1 MQILKRR
8 FTVEEYHRMGE
19 VRIFSEE
26 DRVELI
32 EGEVIETTPIG
43 SRHAAHVDRLL
54 DVLTSALSRRA
65 IIRVQGPV
73 QLGPTSEPQPDLCV
87 LRRRPD
93 FYANAHP
100 GPDDVLLLVEISDTS
115 LEFDR
120 TVKIPLYAKAGVRES
135 WLVDLG
141 GQCVEVYRNPT
152 RDGYRDMQRA
162 ARGQRYSMEAFPD
175 LIFSVDDV
183 LV

>member
-1 MQILKRR
+1 MA
-8 FTVEEYHRMGE
+8 EAG
-19 VRIFSEE
+19 IFSED

-32 EGEVIETTPIG
+32 EGEVVEMTPIG

-54 DVLTSALSRRA
+54 DILTSALSRRA
-65 IIRVQGPV
+65 IVRVQSPV

-100 GPDDVLLLVEISDTS
+100 GPDDILLLVEISDTS
-115 LEFDR
+115 LDFDR
-120 TVKIPLYAKAGVRES
+120 TIKIPLYPKAGVHES
-135 WLVDLG
+135 WLVDLE
-141 GQCVEVYRNPT
+141 GQCVEVYRDPT
-152 RDGYRDMQRA
+152 GEGYRDLRRA
-162 ARGQRYSMEAFPD
+162 ARGQQVSMQALPD
-175 LIFSVDDV
+175 LSFSVEDI